1 MGWKPSYSAP
11 KSPEAWAVDPRR
23 PHALKRSAAST
34 AFQPCPPGIRAVPLR
49 RVFEPGIGRPPRNLA
64 RVFRDVY
71 PGAVRANDVHDRPG
85 RGRPQVPGRVY
96 LYLGGQG

>member
-11 KSPEAWAVDPRR
+11 KSPQAWAVDPRR

-49 RVFEPGIGRPPRNLA
+49 RVFEPGIGRPLRNLA
-64 RVFRDVY
+64 RVIQGVY
-71 PGAVRANDVHDRPG
+71 PEAVPFDVSQDRPG
-85 RGRPQVPGRVY
+85 RGGAQDPDRVY
-96 LYLGGQG
+96 LFLETR

>member
-49 RVFEPGIGRPPRNLA
+49 RVFEPGISRPPRNLA

-71 PGAVRANDVHDRPG
+71 PEAVRSSRRTVNPPA
-85 RGRPQVPGRVY
+85 RGRNLPAG
-96 LYLGGQG
+96 LLSLGGQR